1 MAKTGAARKTGR
13 RAKAPR
19 PELTLDEAVIA
30 LLVGA
35 MEANAHT
42 ARDEAAR
49 AHHLIW
55 STKRYRRKSGEA
67 VGRLLET
74 ARRLVGEHGALAVV
88 AAASREIPARLR
100 RPVFALAADLVL
112 ADGKIEPAERRFLD
126 RLAADLLIEPAP
138 GAAIL
143 DAMLVKNS
151 L

>member
-1 MAKTGAARKTGR
+1 MKKTGKTTR
-13 RAKAPR
+13 PSRQPIPR
-19 PELTLDEAVIA
+19 LTLDEAVIA

-42 ARDEAAR
+42 SRDEAAR

-55 STKRYRRKSGEA
+55 STRRFRRKSGEA

-74 ARRLVGEHGALAVV
+74 ARRLVGEHGAPAVV
-88 AAASREIPARLR
+88 ALAAREIPARLR
-100 RPVFALAADLVL
+100 RPVFALAVDLVL
-112 ADGKIEPAERRFLD
+112 SDGRIEPAERRLLD
-126 RLAADLLIEPAP
+126 RLAADLLIGPGA